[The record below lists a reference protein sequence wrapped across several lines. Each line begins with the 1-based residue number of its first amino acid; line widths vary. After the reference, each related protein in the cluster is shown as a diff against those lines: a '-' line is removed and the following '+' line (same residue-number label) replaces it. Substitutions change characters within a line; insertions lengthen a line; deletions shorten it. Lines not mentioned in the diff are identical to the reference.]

1 MSIVPVFLHATS
13 FNELHKGCH
22 YLSKHGT
29 NSLRSLRIMELW
41 MRSNKKAMVCRPK
54 GREDVQARPSCVVV
68 LRKGKKSP
76 TTPKDRAHR
85 TSLNQWIGRET
96 CDDGVRRSRLLQ
108 EREKEGRREGERERE
123 TGAINPTN
131 TRRDGLWLGL
141 EQGFTGNLDQT

>member
-1 MSIVPVFLHATS
+1 MCPLFRSSSHATS

-108 EREKEGRREGERERE
+108 ERERGKERGRERE
-123 TGAINPTN
+123 KGAINPTN